1 MPPGTGSPVADR
13 RRCLRPGR
21 SGACRRACRA
31 TKRPAHQSD
40 RPTARALRSY
50 LMNQGA
56 LCSTFRQLLDVD
68 IREVNAQ
75 HLASVGPQPDDQLH
89 PADPVDNK
97 ETTVVA
103 SDREPNRPAQ
113 VNGRC
118 RPLACQTGC
127 SPPARKRSAGE
138 PIGCQTPTCASIAM
152 PGRTRARPAIRCAAR
167 CSSITRARSVTVPIS
182 KQDTQIIR

>member
-1 MPPGTGSPVADR
+1 MELLGRELGTHWADFGIVEPNPNRTMPWSGR
-13 RRCLRPGR
+13 RLL
-21 SGACRRACRA
+21 
-31 TKRPAHQSD
+31 SD
-40 RPTARALRSY
+40 RPTARRLRSY

-89 PADPVDNK
+89 PADLVDNK

-118 RPLACQTGC
+118 RPLACQTRC
-127 SPPARKRSAGE
+127 SPTARKRSAGE
-138 PIGCQTPTCASIAM
+138 PIGCQT
-152 PGRTRARPAIRCAAR
+152 
-167 CSSITRARSVTVPIS
+167 
-182 KQDTQIIR
+182 

>member
-1 MPPGTGSPVADR
+1 
-13 RRCLRPGR
+13 
-21 SGACRRACRA
+21 
-31 TKRPAHQSD
+31 
-40 RPTARALRSY
+40 
-50 LMNQGA
+50 MNQGA

-118 RPLACQTGC
+118 RPLAC
-127 SPPARKRSAGE
+127 
-138 PIGCQTPTCASIAM
+138 
-152 PGRTRARPAIRCAAR
+152 RTRWSARAQKISR
-167 CSSITRARSVTVPIS
+167 RAYWLSDPDLR
-182 KQDTQIIR
+182 QHGHAGL